1 MVLYSRKESGNCGV
15 TPIGEVGGF
24 PRGGVGLGERLRV
37 AIVFV
42 DSMVMPG
49 EVGI

>member
-42 DSMVMPG
+42 GGVVVSG
-49 EVGI
+49 EVGM